1 MPFLGEADDGEW
13 GSVNLQP
20 NIPSSW
26 KHDEF
31 SPQKATYHLHH
42 FQFSFDLFR
51 IFIPCRGEWRERK
64 WPMSPLSFYSLD
76 LLSSTLCFCFF
87 IWIYSPFTWGL
98 RMLMQLWN
106 VKLSHK
112 ALWPHPTF
120 WLLLLP
126 PCGRGSAPFGGFLP
140 WALSLSPVIPTILHW
155 KLLHMTWLLESK
167 VTSML
172 LFDNQFSLGG
182 FNGFGK

>member
-1 MPFLGEADDGEW
+1 MGNEAVSTCNQTFHQAENMMNFPHKRPPTIFTI
-13 GSVNLQP
+13 SNSLLTF
-20 NIPSSW
+20 S
-26 KHDEF
+26 EF
-31 SPQKATYHLHH
+31 SFHAEENGEKENDPWAH
-42 FQFSFDLFR
+42 
-51 IFIPCRGEWRERK
+51 CR
-64 WPMSPLSFYSLD
+64 F
-76 LLSSTLCFCFF
+76 TL
-87 IWIYSPFTWGL
+87 WIYYPPLFAFVFLFESIPHSHGDK

-126 PCGRGSAPFGGFLP
+126 PCGRSSVLFGGFLP